1 MNAGW
6 IYTTLDDE
14 GNRER
19 QGEKQCAKGKIITLR
34 GAARVIIQ
42 AQGWIETFRGQA
54 QLDH

>member
-42 AQGWIETFRGQA
+42 VQGWIETFRGQA